1 MNAGKKLFKAV
12 GSLPALAEETLV
24 PAGKNNLSYY
34 LTSESSIVATPCGYV
49 RLFYD
54 EPQIVVEEYNDA
66 FVLQERKILNSE
78 LDIYG
83 GFFSGNDAYYF
94 VFGQSNLE
102 EDTSKEII
110 RVVKY
115 DKDWNRGI
123 RDNC

>member
-1 MNAGKKLFKAV
+1 MNAGKKLFYTLHILWLTALFTAV
-12 GSLPALAEETLV
+12 GSLPALAEEPLV

-83 GFFSGNDAYYF
+83 GFFSGNDAYGCLSTY
-94 VFGQSNLE
+94 S
-102 EDTSKEII
+102 
-110 RVVKY
+110 
-115 DKDWNRGI
+115 
-123 RDNC
+123 